1 MLDPREAQMKI
12 SKGNVYLLSFLL
24 SFCLFVFSP
33 AVNIAQTNDET
44 KPEAYVKVAA
54 EDLKNTAEV
63 EAFFDNL
70 VTKLMEKHYVPGSS
84 ISLVKDG
91 KLLFAKGYGYA
102 NLDTGKPVYAS
113 ETLFRIAS
121 ISKLFTWIA
130 VMQQVEEGRIDL
142 DTDVNKY
149 LKKFK
154 IPNTFP
160 GRPTTM
166 RHLMTHT
173 AGFDDHIEPRIYS
186 KDPSDLEPLGT
197 FLKRTWPPQVRP
209 PGEISV
215 YSNYG
220 TCLAALIVEEVS
232 GMAFEDYIE
241 KRITQPLGMNRTTI
255 AQPLPNRLAP
265 DMAVGYVYEEGKYVP
280 QDFELIRVAPAGAV
294 STTATD
300 MAKFIIAQLQLGRYG
315 NKRIIGEAVAREM
328 QSPQFSPDPG
338 VSSLCLGIYETPLH
352 GLRMI
357 GHAGDTVFFHSNLFL
372 IPKEQV
378 GLFVTCN
385 SPGGSSL
392 RNDLRAAFLDR
403 YYPTQGDEPR
413 PTKKE
418 TQQRIPGLE
427 GTYESMIYNTS
438 TIEKYFFPLIQIA
451 MKATPN
457 GTLMASFRK
466 AASEVEEVTPYTFRS
481 VSGVQAFHGDQ
492 VFVRNPE
499 GHVTHYYLANAPFL
513 PFKRIPLY
521 ATTRFAEVVKTICLV
536 VFLSVFIWPVR
547 AIIRKRRK
555 LKEID
560 VPALGRT
567 ARWIAGS
574 AAVLMLL
581 FVLLLSMM
589 MSRTNLVEQF
599 FTSIPVPPPLILL
612 LVMPVIAAALTIFV
626 IPLNVLAWLKKYWA
640 LQERIHYTLV
650 TVALVSFIWWLDFYN
665 LLGWRF

>member
-1 MLDPREAQMKI
+1 MKI
-12 SKGNVYLLSFLL
+12 GKENAHLLCFSLLFFL
-24 SFCLFVFSP
+24 FAFTQTV
-33 AVNIAQTNDET
+33 IARTNDVT
-44 KPEAYVKVAA
+44 KPEAYVKVA
-54 EDLKNTAEV
+54 EEGLKNAAEV

-70 VTKLMEKHYVPGSS
+70 VPKLMEKHHVPGGA

-102 NLDTGKPVYAS
+102 NLKTEKPVHAD

-154 IPNTFP
+154 IQDTFP
-160 GRPTTM
+160 GRPVTM
-166 RHLMTHT
+166 RRLMTHT

-186 KDPSDLEPLGT
+186 KDPSDLEPLGA
-197 FLKRTWPPQVRP
+197 FLKRTWPPRIRP

-232 GMAFEDYIE
+232 GMTFEEYIE

-255 AQPLPNRLAP
+255 AQPLPDRLAS
-265 DMAVGYVYEEGKYVP
+265 DMSVGYVYGKDGYAP
-280 QDFELIRVAPAGAV
+280 QEFELIRLAPAGAV

-300 MAKFIIAQLQLGRYG
+300 MAKFMIAQLQLGRYG
-315 NKRIIGEAVAREM
+315 NERILGEATAREM
-328 QSPQFSPDPG
+328 QSPQFSPAPG

-357 GHAGDTVFFHSNLFL
+357 GHAGDTVFFHSNLFI
-372 IPKEQV
+372 IPKEQI
-378 GLFVTCN
+378 GLFITCN
-385 SPGGSSL
+385 SPGGSPL

-403 YYPTQGDEPR
+403 YYPAQDAPK
-413 PTKKE
+413 PPKKE
-418 TQQRIPGLE
+418 TRQRIPALE
-427 GTYESMIYNTS
+427 GIYESMIYNTS
-438 TIEKYFFPLIQIA
+438 TIEKYFFPLLQIT

-513 PFKRIPLY
+513 PFKRIPLC
-521 ATTRFAEVVKTICLV
+521 ATTRFTDGEMGSSLRLTLV
-536 VFLSVFIWPVR
+536 VNG
-547 AIIRKRRK
+547 
-555 LKEID
+555 EM
-560 VPALGRT
+560 
-567 ARWIAGS
+567 GS
-574 AAVLMLL
+574 SLRL
-581 FVLLLSMM
+581 
-589 MSRTNLVEQF
+589 
-599 FTSIPVPPPLILL
+599 
-612 LVMPVIAAALTIFV
+612 
-626 IPLNVLAWLKKYWA
+626 
-640 LQERIHYTLV
+640 TLV
-650 TVALVSFIWWLDFYN
+650 VN
-665 LLGWRF
+665 